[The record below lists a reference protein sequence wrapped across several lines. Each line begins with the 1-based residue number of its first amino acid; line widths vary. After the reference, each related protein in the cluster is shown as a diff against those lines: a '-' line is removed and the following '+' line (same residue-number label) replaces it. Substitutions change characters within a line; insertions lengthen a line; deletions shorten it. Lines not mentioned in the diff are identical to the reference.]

1 MKEWWKNIIN
11 YIKKYCNISKNNKT
25 MGHIYVTVKL
35 GDLLKKEIRDVKMLV
50 DTGATYPCIPKWL
63 AEALGLRLEFK
74 IMATLADGRIV
85 ETWYATAYIEIIGRG
100 DLIPIRVLDVD
111 EPLLGVF
118 TLEALGLA
126 VDPLTGEVKPT
137 RTFIARA

>member
-1 MKEWWKNIIN
+1 M
-11 YIKKYCNISKNNKT
+11 
-25 MGHIYVTVKL
+25 V
-35 GDLLKKEIRDVKMLV
+35 
-50 DTGATYPCIPKWL
+50 GA
-63 AEALGLRLEFK
+63 
-74 IMATLADGRIV
+74 
-85 ETWYATAYIEIIGRG
+85 WYATSYIEIMGRG
-100 DLIPIRVLDVD
+100 DSIPIRVLDVD

>member
-1 MKEWWKNIIN
+1 MKEWLKNITN
-11 YIKKYCNISKNNKT
+11 YIKKYCNINKNNKT
-25 MGHIYVTVKL
+25 MGHIYVTAKL
-35 GDLLKKEIRDVKMLV
+35 GDSLKKKIKDVKMLV
-50 DTGATYPCIPKWL
+50 NNGATYPCILKWL

-74 IMATLADGRIV
+74 TMVTLADGRMV
-85 ETWYATAYIEIIGRG
+85 EELYATSYIEIMGRG